1 MSLSSPGSS
10 SFVQLVPDKKKIS
23 IFVLFAS
30 VIKMWKIAPNWLA
43 HLKVEIILFWYHG
56 HCKMNIYL
64 VWLMLICSTSD
75 TTLKVVM
82 LKTRGHG
89 KDSLKHQLRINE
101 KLLLKVFHLVL
112 KVHWKRVKT
121 TVNMREKPCIFCKQF
136 KCQGNTKKY
145 RISEVN
151 VAKTLL

>member
-10 SFVQLVPDKKKIS
+10 SFVQLVPEKKKKNINLC
-23 IFVLFAS
+23 IIC
-30 VIKMWKIAPNWLA
+30 VINMWKIAPNWLA
-43 HLKVEIILFWYHG
+43 HLKVEIILFWHHG

-64 VWLMLICSTSD
+64 VWLMVIGSTSG

-82 LKTRGHG
+82 LNTRGHG
-89 KDSLKHQLRINE
+89 KDSLKHQLPINE